1 MMVEEREVIDLV
13 QGLTVRRLRVWIK
26 RGWVMP
32 VQQSQQ
38 GSIFNEIDVARIQL
52 ITQLKT
58 DLALNDEAIPVVLS
72 LIDQVHGLRYELKS
86 LARAVEAQQE
96 SVQRKILMACN
107 LKTGKSI

>member
-1 MMVEEREVIDLV
+1 MVGEREVIELV
-13 QGLTVRRLRVWIK
+13 QGLTVRRLRVWVK

-32 VQQSQQ
+32 AQESRQ
-38 GSIFNEIDVARIQL
+38 GSVFNEIDVARIHL

-58 DLALNDEAIPVVLS
+58 DMALNDEAIPVVLS

-96 SVQRKILMACN
+96 GVQRKILRACN
-107 LKTGKSI
+107 LEIGKSL